1 MAREFLRN
9 LILAKLNENKGG
21 VPPVVAQ
28 NLDHSVISNTLG
40 LGLWLQDTSDYL
52 FLGPSFTEKP
62 KKGFNST
69 KPSRNTA
76 DVGDCR

>member
-1 MAREFLRN
+1 MAREFLQN

-40 LGLWLQDTSDYL
+40 LGLWL
-52 FLGPSFTEKP
+52 
-62 KKGFNST
+62 
-69 KPSRNTA
+69 
-76 DVGDCR
+76 